1 MSVIVDVTAQCAWY
15 LGLLAHSAVI
25 TTVATAGLMQENSGI
40 KLGILGLSCSIVD
53 ELFHESL
60 QIPSIDIQ
68 GDTTTGSVEKK
79 EQKYCLILTFYP
91 FLRNQRF
98 RIQNFHRPCSIWV
111 TVKRLCF
118 RKVFIGC
125 PICCCT
131 L

>member
-25 TTVATAGLMQENSGI
+25 TTVATRGLMQENSGI

-68 GDTTTGSVEKK
+68 GDTTTGSVGKK
-79 EQKYCLILTFYP
+79 RTKILLDP
-91 FLRNQRF
+91 DFLSF
-98 RIQNFHRPCSIWV
+98 P
-111 TVKRLCF
+111 
-118 RKVFIGC
+118 
-125 PICCCT
+125 
-131 L
+131 